1 MPPKFINEINGIG
14 FFAGLLLS
22 VLADTRRAGI

>member
-14 FFAGLLLS
+14 FLTGLLLS
-22 VLADTRRAGI
+22 VRADTRRAGI